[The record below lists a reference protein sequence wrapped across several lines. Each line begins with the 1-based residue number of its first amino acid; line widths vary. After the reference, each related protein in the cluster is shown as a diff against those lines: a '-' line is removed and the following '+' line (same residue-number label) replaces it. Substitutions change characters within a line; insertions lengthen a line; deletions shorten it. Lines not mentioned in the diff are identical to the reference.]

1 MGEGVGASKGRA
13 SRIHDSTVLS
23 ARFVSFLVPNLFFFL
38 VKASRGVG
46 SAGEGLRLAFLIIKP
61 IELEDSRFDY
71 LIGLDNPIA
80 SIASPNMYGR
90 EAEK

>member
-1 MGEGVGASKGRA
+1 MILRSFLLVSF
-13 SRIHDSTVLS
+13 
-23 ARFVSFLVPNLFFFL
+23 RFVSFLVPNLFFFL